1 MMSLSKDLKALGRG
15 GGIGKVSR
23 LTLEDV
29 APLCNKFS
37 SLFHMKLCR
46 KWREILGMESNRP

>member
-23 LTLEDV
+23 LTPEDV

-46 KWREILGMESNRP
+46 KWRVILGMESNRP